1 MGSQLGIEKR
11 LGGLLTNLRTNR
23 QSFPSDC
30 RKLRA
35 LVFAP
40 LFKLAETDCF
50 GDVQDADL
58 VGVALNMKVQLGK
71 SFES

>member
-1 MGSQLGIEKR
+1 M
-11 LGGLLTNLRTNR
+11 
-23 QSFPSDC
+23 
-30 RKLRA
+30 
-35 LVFAP
+35 VFAP